1 MSNIKRG
8 LGFLP
13 YYDFPEQPT
22 RLKEALANVGQGLST
37 PFLLGADI
45 QKMLSPYNF
54 VPKAAEFLTQPNPE
68 YVKQLDDEFKSTI
81 LSGQPIENEPIQ
93 LGSGVMMSPGESRAR
108 FGSPSYGQMPDLA
121 IGDDAEAIQQK
132 LEDIRIDKNVATDP
146 KGGDKSLEGGEE
158 AIANLFDT
166 SIKGY
171 LDRMKLKK
179 PGEVTKEKTIEE
191 YRKEFAKATGIDVS
205 GKPDTKDAMI
215 AFGLSLLQNKA
226 GKKFDVGKML
236 KSVGSAGEKA
246 MPLLTKAKSEAKAAA
261 ASAGKYALDMRSVDK
276 TKREAAETKAMD
288 RKGYFIVP
296 KGKDG
301 GSSPSDF
308 LANADKGS
316 IEELNVFE
324 LDALY
329 KTKGFTDKYNV
340 YPAAT
345 HGAIT
350 AAAMNDEDVG
360 AQYETGKASNI
371 PLFDGADKSLD
382 IAVKYVNPNSLKKGE
397 YLPPMHVG
405 SREADLGKVR
415 NLEKQVDAQ
424 EKLFKDIA
432 ENLNRTDVDV
442 FAQAGSSIV
451 QGFRN
456 LGFNISGDTT
466 PLKQIETLLTQLK
479 AENAAAILGESGKTL
494 SDNDRKMVS
503 EIVGEINF
511 TEGDEA
517 ELTRKLGRLYGKI
530 VQTGR
535 RNVQQAYANLASY
548 GVEGASQYLDTAS
561 SMPFSSAVG
570 TLDTNIGNVANT
582 KLRIGK
588 DGIYEIVGI

>member
-146 KGGDKSLEGGEE
+146 KGGDKSLAGGEE

-288 RKGYFIVP
+288 RKGYYIVP

-308 LANADKGS
+308 LVNADKGNL
-316 IEELNVFE
+316 EELNVFE

-345 HGAIT
+345 HAAI
-350 AAAMNDEDVG
+350 ASAAMDDSDVNDLYLKTQDN
-360 AQYETGKASNI
+360 AI
-371 PLFDGADKSLD
+371 MFPGADDDYWSFKVQYPDANKMKKGQNLPP
-382 IAVKYVNPNSLKKGE
+382 KYVGNAKT
-397 YLPPMHVG
+397 
-405 SREADLGKVR
+405 DLGKLES
-415 NLEKQVDAQ
+415 LEKAMLSNEKTFTEFASLFNSSDIDAP
-424 EKLFKDIA
+424 
-432 ENLNRTDVDV
+432 
-442 FAQAGSSIV
+442 AQIRSSIV

-456 LGFNISGDTT
+456 LGVDVGGETD
-466 PLKQIETLLTQLK
+466 PVKQMQIILTKLK
-479 AENAAAILGESGKTL
+479 AENAASILGEAGKTL

-503 EIVGEINF
+503 EIVGEIDF
-511 TEGDEA
+511 GSGDPNV
-517 ELTRKLGRLYGKI
+517 LMRKMGRLYGKI
-530 VQTGR
+530 VGTQ
-535 RNVQQAYANLASY
+535 RNNLNTAARNLMDA
-548 GVEGASQYLDTAS
+548 GVEGAEKYLQSTDKYRS
-561 SMPFSSAVG
+561 IG
-570 TLDTNIGNVANT
+570 TVYTGIGDVT
-582 KLRIGK
+582 STRLTIGD
-588 DGIYEIVGI
+588 DGIYEMVGIK